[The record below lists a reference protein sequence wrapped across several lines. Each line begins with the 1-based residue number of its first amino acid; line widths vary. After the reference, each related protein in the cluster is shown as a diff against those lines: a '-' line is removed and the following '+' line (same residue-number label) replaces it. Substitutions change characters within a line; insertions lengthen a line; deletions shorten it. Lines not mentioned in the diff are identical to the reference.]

1 MKSRFTKVTAGIFF
15 LSLFLSYAVNAQK
28 TDREMILSQI
38 ETLFDGMRAGDSS
51 AVSKVFTPNA
61 TMQSISKDR
70 EGNTRISQGSLSG
83 FKNVVATPRKDILD
97 ERVAKIQIN
106 IDANL
111 ATAWVPY
118 SFYVGDNFSHCGVNS
133 FQFVKTVD
141 GWKAISIVDTRRR
154 TDCIEEL

>member
-15 LSLFLSYAVNAQK
+15 LSIILSYAVNAQK
-28 TDREMILSQI
+28 TDREIILSQI

-51 AVSKVFTPNA
+51 AVSKVFRSDA
-61 TMQSISKDR
+61 TMQSVSKDR

-83 FKNVVATPRKDILD
+83 FKNAVGTPRNDMLD
-97 ERVAKIQIN
+97 ERVGKIQIN
-106 IDANL
+106 IDENL

-118 SFYVGDNFSHCGVNS
+118 SLYVGDSFSHCGVNS

-154 TDCIEEL
+154 TECVEEL